1 MVQPADPH
9 SVEIQDAPGKK
20 MKEEDMRKR
29 LVFGVAVIVVA
40 IGAGFAIKAG
50 KGPAAMPAGAAM
62 AANAPDAA
70 ASEVPLDFTPSEAA
84 RPLQV
89 ALPQVVEFS
98 GPLVA
103 PNTAIVRAK
112 ATGTL
117 LKLDVQEG
125 QRVKAGETLG
135 RIDVSDLQS
144 KVAERAANLAAVKTT
159 LAQAQ
164 RTHESNIG
172 LANDKFISTIAL
184 ENSKSALES
193 ARAQVA
199 AAEATLSSAQV
210 ALRDASLVAP
220 ISGIVSKKYVV
231 SGEKVTAEQQVVTIV
246 DLHMLELAGTV
257 GTQEVGQLSTGM
269 PVTLKIEG
277 LDKPLDGKL
286 ARIAPAAEAGTR
298 SIGVVVQ
305 LQNPKETMRA
315 GQYAVAQVQIGDA
328 TPRLT
333 VPISA
338 ISSASGQE
346 YVWTVENGKLLRRTV
361 TTGRRDPVRNRA
373 EVLEGLTADA
383 PVLGA
388 RFDNLREGAKARV
401 VAVATA
407 ATPKPL
413 PPTAAT
419 ATR

>member
-1 MVQPADPH
+1 
-9 SVEIQDAPGKK
+9 
-20 MKEEDMRKR
+20 MRKR
-29 LVFGVAVIVVA
+29 LVIGVAVVVAA
-40 IGAGFAIKAG
+40 IGAAFAIKAG
-50 KGPAAMPAGAAM
+50 RGSAAVPASAAM
-62 AANAPDAA
+62 AANAPDAG
-70 ASEVPLDFTPSEAA
+70 ASEVPLDFTPGEAA
-84 RPLQV
+84 RPLTL

-117 LKLDVQEG
+117 LALDVQEG
-125 QRVKAGETLG
+125 QRVKAGESLG
-135 RIDVSDLQS
+135 RIDVSELQS

-172 LANDKFISTIAL
+172 LANDKFISPIAL
-184 ENSKSALES
+184 ENSKSSLDS
-193 ARAQVA
+193 AKAQVA
-199 AAEATLSSAQV
+199 AAEATLDSARI

-231 SGEKVTAEQQVVTIV
+231 AGEKVTAEQQVVTIV
-246 DLHMLELAGTV
+246 DLRLLELAGTV
-257 GTQEVGQLSTGM
+257 GTQEVGRLTTGM
-269 PVTLKIEG
+269 PATLKIEG
-277 LDKPLDGKL
+277 LDKPVEGKL

-305 LQNPKETMRA
+305 LQNPKETLRA

-361 TTGRRDPVRNRA
+361 TTGRRDPVKGRA

-413 PPTAAT
+413 PQAAAT
-419 ATR
+419 R

>member
-1 MVQPADPH
+1 
-9 SVEIQDAPGKK
+9 

-29 LVFGVAVIVVA
+29 LVIGVAVVVVA
-40 IGAGFAIKAG
+40 IGTGFAIKAG
-50 KGPAAMPAGAAM
+50 KGNSAVPASAAL
-62 AANAPDAA
+62 AANSPDAG
-70 ASEVPLDFTPSEAA
+70 ASEVPLDFTVGEAA
-84 RPLQV
+84 KPVTL

-98 GPLVA
+98 GALVA
-103 PNTAIVRAK
+103 PNTAMVRAK

-117 LKLDVQEG
+117 LTLDAQEG
-125 QRVKAGETLG
+125 QRVKAGDLLG
-135 RIDVSDLQS
+135 RIDISDLQS
-144 KVAERAANLAAVKTT
+144 HVAERSANLAAVRTT
-159 LAQAQ
+159 MDQAQ

-172 LANDKFISTIAL
+172 LANDKFISPIAL
-184 ENSKSALES
+184 DNSKSQLES
-193 ARAQVA
+193 LKAQVA
-199 AAEATLSSAQV
+199 AAQAALDSAKI
-210 ALRDASLVAP
+210 ALRDASLIAP
-220 ISGIVSKKYVV
+220 ISGIVSKRYVV
-231 SGEKVTAEQQVVTIV
+231 AGEKVTAEQQVVTIV

-257 GTQEVGQLSTGM
+257 GTQDVTRLSAGM

-277 LDKPLDGKL
+277 LDKPVEGKL
-286 ARIAPAAEAGTR
+286 ARISPAAEAGTR
-298 SIGVVVQ
+298 SIGVAVQ

-346 YVWTVENGKLLRRTV
+346 YVWTVEGGKLLRRTV
-361 TTGRRDPVRNRA
+361 TTGRRDPVKGRA
-373 EVLEGLTADA
+373 EVLEGLTSDA
-383 PVLGA
+383 LVLGA

-413 PPTAAT
+413 PPAVPTSV
-419 ATR
+419 TR

>member
-1 MVQPADPH
+1 
-9 SVEIQDAPGKK
+9 
-20 MKEEDMRKR
+20 MRRR
-29 LVFGVAVIVVA
+29 LVFGVTAIVVVLA
-40 IGAGFAIKAG
+40 AGFAIKAG
-50 KGPAAMPAGAAM
+50 RGAAAVPASAAV
-62 AANAPDAA
+62 AANPPAPA

-84 RPLQV
+84 RPVTL
-89 ALPQVVEFS
+89 ALPQVVVFS
-98 GPLVA
+98 GALVA
-103 PNTAIVRAK
+103 PNTAMVRAK

-117 LKLDVQEG
+117 LTLDVQEG
-125 QRVKAGETLG
+125 QRVKAGQALG

-144 KVAERAANLAAVKTT
+144 HVAERAANLAAVRTT
-159 LAQAQ
+159 LTQAQ
-164 RTHESNIG
+164 RTHDSNIG
-172 LANDKFISTIAL
+172 LANDRFISPIAL
-184 ENSKSALES
+184 DNSHAQLES

-199 AAEATLSSAQV
+199 AAEAALDSARI

-220 ISGIVSKKYVV
+220 ITGIVSKRYVV
-231 SGEKVTAEQQVVTIV
+231 AGEKVAAEQQVLTIV
-246 DLHMLELAGTV
+246 DLRTLELAGTV
-257 GTQEVGQLSTGM
+257 GTQDVARLTAGM

-277 LDKPLDGKL
+277 VDKPLQGKL

-298 SIGVVVQ
+298 SIGVAVQ
-305 LQNPKETMRA
+305 LPNEKETLRA

-333 VPISA
+333 VPIGA

-361 TTGRRDPVRNRA
+361 TTGRRDPVRGRA
-373 EVLEGLTADA
+373 EVLEGLTGDA

-388 RFDNLREGAKARV
+388 RFDNLREGARARV

-413 PPTAAT
+413 PPVS

>member
-1 MVQPADPH
+1 
-9 SVEIQDAPGKK
+9 
-20 MKEEDMRKR
+20 MRKR
-29 LVFGVAVIVVA
+29 LVFGVAVVVVA

-50 KGPAAMPAGAAM
+50 KGAAAVPASAAM

-70 ASEVPLDFTPSEAA
+70 ASEVALDFTPKEAA
-84 RPLQV
+84 KPLSM

-98 GPLVA
+98 GPLVS
-103 PNTAIVRAK
+103 PNTAMVRAK

-117 LKLDVQEG
+117 LTLDVQEG
-125 QRVKAGETLG
+125 QRVRAGELLG
-135 RIDVSDLQS
+135 RIDVSDLQT
-144 KVAERAANLAAVKTT
+144 KVAERSANLAAVRTT
-159 LAQAQ
+159 LDQAQ
-164 RTHESNIG
+164 RTHDSNIG
-172 LANDKFISTIAL
+172 LANDKFISPIAL
-184 ENSKSALES
+184 DNSKSQLEN
-193 ARAQVA
+193 AKAGVA
-199 AAEATLSSAQV
+199 AAQAALDSAKI

-220 ISGIVSKKYVV
+220 ISGIVSKRYVV
-231 SGEKVTAEQQVVTIV
+231 AGEKVTAEQQVVTIV

-257 GTQEVGQLSTGM
+257 GTQEVGQLTTGM
-269 PVTLKIEG
+269 PVTLRIEG
-277 LDKPLDGKL
+277 IDKPIDGKL

-315 GQYAVAQVQIGDA
+315 GQYAVAQVLIGDT

-361 TTGRRDPVRNRA
+361 TTGRRDPVKGRA
-373 EVLEGLTADA
+373 EVIEGLTADA

-413 PPTAAT
+413 PPAT
-419 ATR
+419 VTR